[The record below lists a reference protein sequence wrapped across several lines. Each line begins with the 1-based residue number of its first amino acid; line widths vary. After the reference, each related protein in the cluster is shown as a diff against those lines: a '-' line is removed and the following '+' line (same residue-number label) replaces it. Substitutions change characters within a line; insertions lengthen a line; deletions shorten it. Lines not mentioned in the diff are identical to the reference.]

1 MPLLVNIK
9 KSFGSFRLDVSFETE
24 GGSITGLLGA
34 SGCGKSVTLKCIAGI
49 ETPDEGKIILNDQIL
64 FDSDRRINLSP
75 QKRRVGYLF
84 QNYALFPNMTVAQN
98 IAAGVRSRARRG
110 EVTARLVRALYLEGS
125 EFKYPRQL
133 SGGQQQRTAL
143 ARILASEP
151 EVLMLDEPFSALD
164 SYLKWQVELEL
175 TELLTTFQ
183 GPVLYVTHDRDEIY
197 RNCKQVCVLERG
209 SSQPLQPLQQLFDH
223 PATLSACLLSGT
235 KNISRARA
243 LGGKRLEAVDWG
255 VELTCS
261 APFSDSLAYVGARSH
276 YLRPAGGPG
285 PNRIHCRVQRVVE
298 EVFSTVVLLATPG
311 GTQGR
316 SRLRLELPKEE
327 WAALSAPEQ
336 LWLEIP
342 QNALLPLS
350 EQQR

>member
-1 MPLLVNIK
+1 MPLLVDIK
-9 KSFGSFRLDVSFETE
+9 KSFGSFHLDVSFETE

-49 ETPDEGKIILNDQIL
+49 EKPDEGRIVLNGQTL
-64 FDSDRRINLSP
+64 FDSAKRIDLPP

-98 IAAGVRSRARRG
+98 IAAGVRSRAHRD
-110 EVTARLVRALYLEGS
+110 EVTARLVHALYLEGS
-125 EFKYPRQL
+125 ESKYPRQL

-151 EVLMLDEPFSALD
+151 EVLMLDEPFSSLD

-175 TELLTTFQ
+175 TELLAAFQ
-183 GPVLYVTHDRDEIY
+183 GPMLYVTHDRDEIH
-197 RNCKQVCVLERG
+197 RNCKQVCVLDRG
-209 SSQPLQPLQQLFDH
+209 SSQPIQPLRQLFDR
-223 PATLSACLLSGT
+223 PTTLSACLLSGA
-235 KNISRARA
+235 KNISRACA
-243 LGGKRLEAVDWG
+243 LGGRRLEAVDWG

-261 APFSDSLAYVGARSH
+261 APFPDGLAYVGVRSH
-276 YLRPAGGPG
+276 DLRPAGGPG
-285 PNRIHCRVQRVVE
+285 PNRIHCRVERVVE

-311 GTQGR
+311 GAKGR
-316 SRLRLELPKEE
+316 SCLRLELSKAG

-342 QNALLPLS
+342 QSALLPLS
-350 EQQR
+350 GQQR